1 MGADNPRKWQVPIRW
16 TAKEI
21 EELEAFKAQTADIE
35 NLSQAVRALV
45 RRGLEATKKKAKKGG
60 VR

>member
-1 MGADNPRKWQVPIRW
+1 MGAENPRKWQVPVRW

-21 EELEAFKAQTADIE
+21 EELEAFRAESDDIE

-45 RRGLEATKKKAKKGG
+45 RRGLEANKKGKK
-60 VR
+60 R